1 MNAVKNIKLN
11 SFEDLFGSD
20 KSSTI
25 EINITDLQDFQ
36 NHPFKVLDD
45 DDMKKLIESIKQN
58 GVITPI
64 IVRPIED
71 NKYEIIAGHR
81 RTYAS
86 KVIGLKTIPATI
98 KENISDE
105 DATVY
110 MVDSNISREVLL
122 PSEKAFSYKMKQDA
136 LKHQGKVGH
145 NTNNSI
151 GEDFG
156 DSGRQVQRYIRL
168 TNLIPELL
176 EFVDINKIKLVPA
189 VELSYIVK
197 EQQKIISEYINQYNK
212 FPGINEAKEL
222 RKLSEKNNLTYSNI
236 QILFNNKKN
245 HSKTSIKLSDDI
257 IKQIEIALPNKNLE
271 EAIKEIISSFL
282 NN

>member
-1 MNAVKNIKLN
+1 MGIANKIQLN
-11 SFEDLFGSD
+11 SYESLFGND
-20 KSSTI
+20 NENI
-25 EINITDLQDFQ
+25 INIDLNDLQDFK
-36 NHPFKVLDD
+36 NHPFKVLNNN
-45 DDMKKLIESIKQN
+45 DMDILVESIKQN
-58 GVITPI
+58 GVINPI
-64 IVRPIED
+64 IVRKYD
-71 NKYEIIAGHR
+71 NTKYEILSGHR
-81 RTYAS
+81 RSYAS
-86 KVIGLKTIPATI
+86 KIAGLKTIPAII